1 MHNSEDATK
10 HHAQRSRAFTLSRRA
25 RVGARGFGASL
36 RRAQAAALQAEG
48 RLTLLAEGTAILSA
62 EQDIAASLALLAR
75 LLVRDLADVCVI
87 DLARDGGLHAIA
99 TAHRSPEQAQLFADM
114 RGRYPVAVDATQR
127 NPLFESLRAGRT
139 SRWAGDDPVFLR
151 AVASDD
157 RHLARLQELA
167 TNVVVVIPMMVAGQV
182 IGLMTIGSNRPSISD
197 ADASCVEQLAKRAA
211 LLVDTA
217 RAYGAER
224 KARLEAEQAV
234 ARLAHEQGVSAA
246 LYQNERLANERL
258 GLVAQAGDLL
268 SLTVDYELTLKNVA
282 RLAVPVVADYC
293 LFSLIEGNDV
303 RNIAGTYDQAVI
315 EMLGRSWRW
324 PSEMSGVACSRALA
338 GARVAFYPEI
348 DEVGRVAILQGP
360 EHLRALAEL
369 DVRSAIS
376 VPLIAR
382 DQVLGALTFCFAS
395 SGRRYNRGDLELCG
409 ELGRRAVMAVENA
422 RLHRASHDAITRAHE
437 ANRLSEQAN
446 RAKDEFLGV
455 VSHELRTP
463 LSAILGWSQLLGRE
477 KVVNPAI
484 LSKGLAVIERNSRA
498 QVKLIED
505 ILDVSRII
513 SGKLRLELKPLDLDG
528 VLRASVEV
536 IRPAAEAKG
545 VSLRAASM
553 SGSMVLG
560 DPDRLQQVLW
570 NLLSN
575 AVKFTPAGGQIDIA
589 LDRAGRSVRVMVLD
603 SGKGI
608 AADFLPYVF
617 ERFRQADSSTTRR
630 HGGLGLGLAIVR
642 HVIELH
648 GGTVRALSG
657 GVDRGSTFVIKLPLY
672 SGDDVAGDREPG
684 VRVARDTDPG
694 AMARLD
700 GIRVLVVDDEP
711 DAREVLGTILAAAG
725 ADIALAS
732 SASEALSA
740 LASFAPDVL
749 VSDIGMPGDD
759 GYALIRRVREGASR
773 FTRVPALALTAYASP
788 EDARRAVLAG
798 FDMHMAKP
806 IEPATLT
813 AVVSRL
819 FGKEGGSSL

>member
-1 MHNSEDATK
+1 MHNPEDATK
-10 HHAQRSRAFTLSRRA
+10 HHAHHSRASTRSRRV
-25 RVGARGFGASL
+25 RVGARGLGASL
-36 RRAQAAALQAEG
+36 RRAQAAAMQAEG
-48 RLTLLAEGTAILSA
+48 RLRLLAEGTALLSA
-62 EQDIAASLALLAR
+62 ERDIAASLALLAR

-87 DLARDGGLHAIA
+87 DLARDGGLHAVA
-99 TAHRSPEQAQLFADM
+99 SAHRSPEQAQLFAEM
-114 RGRYPVAVDATQR
+114 RRRYPVPVEAAR
-127 NPLFESLRAGRT
+127 RHPLFESLRAGRA
-139 SRWAGDDPVFLR
+139 SRWAGHDPAFLR
-151 AVASDD
+151 AVAHDD

-167 TNVVVVIPMMVAGQV
+167 MNEVVVIPMMVTGQV
-182 IGLMTIGSNRPSISD
+182 IGLMTIGSNRASISD
-197 ADASCVEQLAKRAA
+197 ADAACVEQLAQRAA
-211 LLVDTA
+211 LLIDTA

-224 KARLEAEQAV
+224 KARLEAEEAV

-282 RLAVPVVADYC
+282 RLAVPVAADYC

-303 RNIAGTYDQAVI
+303 RNIVGTYDQAVA

-324 PSEMSGVACSRALA
+324 PPEMSGVACGRALA
-338 GARVAFYPEI
+338 GARVTFYPEI
-348 DEVGRVAILQGP
+348 DDDARAAIAEGP
-360 EHLRALAEL
+360 EHLRALAGL
-369 DVRSAIS
+369 DARSAIS

-382 DQVLGALTFCFAS
+382 DQVLGALTFCFAG
-395 SGRRYNRGDLELCG
+395 SGRRYSRGDLELCG
-409 ELGRRAVMAVENA
+409 ELGRRAAMAVENA
-422 RLHRASHDAITRAHE
+422 RLHRASHDAIARAHE

-553 SGSMVLG
+553 AGSTVLG

-575 AVKFTPAGGQIDIA
+575 AVKFTPSGGQIDIA

-672 SGDDVAGDREPG
+672 SGGDVAGDREPG

-725 ADIALAS
+725 ADIALAA
-732 SASEALSA
+732 SASEALST
-740 LASFAPDVL
+740 LGSFAPDVL

-813 AVVSRL
+813 VVVSRL